1 MNFHGRIVAADS
13 TEKTITIECDT
24 RISGITMG
32 DRAILSMY
40 VQPHSLRRREEKT
53 ANDDIGA
60 DPSEGH

>member
-13 TEKTITIECDT
+13 TERTITVECDSNV
-24 RISGITMG
+24 SGVTMG
-32 DRAILSMY
+32 ERACLTLY
-40 VQPHSLRRREEKT
+40 VQPMSLRSREQKT